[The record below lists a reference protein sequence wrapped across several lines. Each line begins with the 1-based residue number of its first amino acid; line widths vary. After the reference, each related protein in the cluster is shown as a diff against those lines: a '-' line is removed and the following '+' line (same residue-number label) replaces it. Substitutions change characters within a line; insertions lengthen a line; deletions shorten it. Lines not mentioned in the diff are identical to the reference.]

1 MSKIFTITKGE
12 FFRYFTSP
20 LAYVY
25 LVCFLLLNSSFALY
39 FGGIFTQGNASLK
52 AMFEVLRRQGL
63 FAGIWCLNPEE
74 TLSAGQNEEID
85 RVYAMYPDLNDD
97 AFVKEFL
104 AGEEA

>member
-1 MSKIFTITKGE
+1 MKRFTAALLTCLMLVGLMPTAMAAQVTDANSA
-12 FFRYFTSP
+12 FFDTR
-20 LAYVY
+20 
-25 LVCFLLLNSSFALY
+25 NNFA
-39 FGGIFTQGNASLK
+39 GCIAGVH
-52 AMFEVLRRQGL
+52 EVLRRQGL

-74 TLSAGQNEEID
+74 TLSAGQSEEID